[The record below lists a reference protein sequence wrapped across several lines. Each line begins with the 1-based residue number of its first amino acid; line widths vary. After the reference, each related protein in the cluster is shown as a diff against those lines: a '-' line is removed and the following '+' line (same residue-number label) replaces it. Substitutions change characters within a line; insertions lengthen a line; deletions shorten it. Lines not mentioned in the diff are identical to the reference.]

1 MIKIKKTL
9 QIKFKDMEVIKRN
22 IKAKETL
29 NRGKEILKPKLIIT
43 WIISVYEKVADA
55 DEID

>member
-1 MIKIKKTL
+1 MIAKTL

-22 IKAKETL
+22 IKAKGTL

-43 WIISVYEKVADA
+43 WIISVYEKLADA

>member
-1 MIKIKKTL
+1 MIAKTL

-22 IKAKETL
+22 IKAKGTL

-43 WIISVYEKVADA
+43 
-55 DEID
+55 